1 MQPED
6 NGEQLMETA
15 TEQAAAADGDPKASL
30 QEATAATAPAEPQAE
45 PRAAAGRCST
55 QSGRAAAETNDP
67 SAALDLQ
74 KAKVQLEIEKTKC
87 SFLEDEVKELQA
99 DKAFLQS
106 QPAAQGKGQSG
117 SATPSS
123 IKISSGSDSAGS
135 FNFSLSSD
143 EEAKP
148 QV

>member
-15 TEQAAAADGDPKASL
+15 TEQAAAADGDPIPSL

-55 QSGRAAAETNDP
+55 QSGWAAAETN
-67 SAALDLQ
+67 
-74 KAKVQLEIEKTKC
+74 
-87 SFLEDEVKELQA
+87 
-99 DKAFLQS
+99 
-106 QPAAQGKGQSG
+106 
-117 SATPSS
+117 ATPSS
-123 IKISSGSDSAGS
+123 IKISSDSDSAGS

-143 EEAKP
+143 EETKP